1 MSKTLRY
8 LERME
13 HGIIAVSGSGKTG
26 KSGTLHGLLALCQP
40 DRPVCM
46 MDPMDFDIS
55 IFPDHYSRVTK
66 ASEVPVGSICV
77 IEDVSRVFNARGSSK
92 DPTLSKWLGIISHR
106 SNIVAFT
113 VQNLSECDISFM
125 RSQDVVVAH
134 KTMHGTDMKYE
145 RPEHRVDQAFANYYI
160 EKACGFD
167 SSMDPRSW
175 TFFPRFNETIGLP
188 LPDWW
193 DDRHSKIFREAEIC

>member
-1 MSKTLRY
+1 MSRTADY
-8 LERME
+8 ISGME
-13 HGIIAVSGSGKTG
+13 HGIIAVVGSGKTG
-26 KSGTLHGLLALCQP
+26 KSATLHSMLALWQP
-40 DRPVCM
+40 GRPVCM

-55 IFPDHYSRVTK
+55 IFPGHYSKVSQ

-113 VQNLSECDISFM
+113 AQNLSECDVSFM
-125 RSQDVVVAH
+125 RSQDVVVCH
-134 KTMHGTDMKYE
+134 KLMHGVDMRYE
-145 RPEHRVDQAFANYYI
+145 RPEHRVDQAFANFYI
-160 EKACGFD
+160 DRASTLD
-167 SSMDPRSW
+167 SESDPRSW

-188 LPDWW
+188 VTDWW
-193 DDRHSKIFREAEIC
+193 DDRHSKMFREVKLC